1 MNLTKA
7 QQEAARARIMG
18 LVHGGEVSPEL
29 TRARDEFRQRRRE
42 EMRPKLA
49 EAAEARMK
57 QAAEEQKR
65 HRLLSRGVNGSGQ
78 VGTKRKV
85 KLVPAWEEGGTTKRS
100 L

>member
-1 MNLTKA
+1 
-7 QQEAARARIMG
+7 MG

-49 EAAEARMK
+49 EAAEARRK
-57 QAAEEQKR
+57 QALEQKR
-65 HRLLSRGVNGSGQ
+65 QGSSTAGQ
-78 VGTKRKV
+78 PAPKKTKV
-85 KLVPAWEEGGTTKRS
+85 KLVPAWEEGGTTKRA